1 MITLIQQMNKMAIK
15 IYTCEQL
22 FDDLNSTDEFKN
34 NLLME
39 INNYKIILND
49 QPGSIRYNLDGIV
62 NTFFIN
68 IFYIQPIS
76 FFLKNFFNTSL
87 IYIRYVR
94 FRNPILNEGEQEFH
108 IDWDEKSRIKR
119 LEFFFLLDEMN
130 FDNGCIEVMNDNNVT
145 SISTPACSVLLIDS
159 TILHRGTKNT
169 SGKQRRI
176 VSCQLAAE
184 LMSNEPY
191 LKEINL
197 K

>member
-1 MITLIQQMNKMAIK
+1 MNKMAIK

-22 FDDLNSTDEFKN
+22 FDDLYLTDEFKN

-49 QPGSIRYNLDGIV
+49 QPGSIRYNLDGLV

-68 IFYIQPIS
+68 IFDIQPIS
-76 FFLKNFFNTSL
+76 FFLQNFFNTSL

-119 LEFFFLLDEMN
+119 LEFFFVLDEMN
-130 FDNGCIEVMNDNNVT
+130 IDNGCIEVMNDNNVT
-145 SISTPACSVLLIDS
+145 SISTPACSVLLFDS

-176 VSCQLAAE
+176 VSCQLTAE
-184 LMSNEPY
+184 LMSNEQY